1 MMAASR
7 THINVRSRRR
17 TMYLRNSFIS
27 HLRLI
32 TVRVLACGT
41 AAQTKSLEAVTTL
54 KPHAAALARRI
65 HS

>member
-1 MMAASR
+1 MMAAPELTSISALEGG
-7 THINVRSRRR
+7 TTN
-17 TMYLRNSFIS
+17 LRNSFMS

-32 TVRVLACGT
+32 TVRVLACG
-41 AAQTKSLEAVTTL
+41 AATQTKSLEAVATL